1 MFRSWSRLA
10 LFRASSRADSYSCRA
25 AASWVSPAWSWVRPI
40 STRSCP
46 RPIWASVPLRRSCTA
61 VSARPRSTGFS
72 SSCRRTVCSSA
83 SWERRAESI
92 FSPFSIWA
100 FSWAMVSLRLCRRS
114 LVASFKTFS
123 VSSRVFTRRAALFS
137 APRAAERVA
146 RSSAQALRRSWRFL
160 RPSRSVWRAASSA
173 LAAVIAARRVSCSS
187 GAASAKRCSRTA
199 ISASLARICPS
210 RAVTRAVT
218 SARAASR
225 VLPSASVSAAFRM
238 ASSARPMEASMASR
252 LAVSPSASFRFWG
265 MAEERYWGS

>member
-25 AASWVSPAWSWVRPI
+25 AASWVSPAWSWVRPF
-40 STRSCP
+40 SMRSCP
-46 RPIWASVPLRRSCTA
+46 RPIWASVPLRSSCTA

-83 SWERRAESI
+83 SWVRREVSI
-92 FSPFSIWA
+92 RSPFSIWA
-100 FSWAMVSLRLCRRS
+100 FSASMVSLSCARRS

-123 VSSRVFTRRAALFS
+123 VSSRVLTRRAALFS

-160 RPSRSVWRAASSA
+160 RSSRSVWSALSSA
-173 LAAVIAARRVSCSS
+173 LAAVISARMASCSS
-187 GAASAKRCSRTA
+187 GAAWASCCSRSA

-210 RAVTRAVT
+210 RTAARAVT

-225 VLPSASVSAAFRM
+225 VLPWASVSAALRM
-238 ASSARPMEASMASR
+238 ASSARSMAASMAAC
-252 LAVSPSASFRFWG
+252 LAGSLSASLRSWG